1 MLNDLLTLARIRE
14 GDIKAFEDV
23 FRRYYSPLCW
33 YAMSITGSMEAAEEI
48 VEELFYGFW
57 RDRERLPLFRSMK
70 SYLYI
75 AVRNQSFQYCE
86 HQEVRNKYREFVL
99 SRKGRTQDS
108 NPQEEMEYQELRH
121 LIDAT
126 LARMPERR
134 LRIFRMHRMEGK
146 KYAEIAS
153 QLSLSVKTV
162 EAEMTKALKA
172 LKKEIENY
180 QVPCLA
186 YMGDMGDMDCC
197 KELFAKIKK
206 QFGGID
212 VLVNNAGVSYIGLLQ
227 DMSSEDWDKILHMN
241 LTSVFNCCK
250 LAIPYMVHQ
259 KQGKIINI
267 SSVWGVAGASCEAAY
282 SATKGGI
289 NALTRALA
297 KELGP
302 SNIQVNAIACGAI
315 DTEMNQW
322 MEEDELIALVDE
334 IPAGRLGKAEEV
346 ADLAYHLGY
355 KESYLTGQII
365 GLDGGWI

>member
-1 MLNDLLTLARIRE
+1 MNR
-14 GDIKAFEDV
+14 FENKV
-23 FRRYYSPLCW
+23 
-33 YAMSITGSMEAAEEI
+33 AIITGAASGIGEATTRRIVSEGGKVIIADYSKEKADKLAAE
-48 VEELFYGFW
+48 LTQSGA
-57 RDRERLPLFRSMK
+57 D
-70 SYLYI
+70 
-75 AVRNQSFQYCE
+75 VRATYFSATVLQS
-86 HQEVRNKYREFVL
+86 
-99 SRKGRTQDS
+99 S
-108 NPQEEMEYQELRH
+108 
-121 LIDAT
+121 
-126 LARMPERR
+126 
-134 LRIFRMHRMEGK
+134 
-146 KYAEIAS
+146 
-153 QLSLSVKTV
+153 
-162 EAEMTKALKA
+162 
-172 LKKEIENY
+172 
-180 QVPCLA
+180 
-186 YMGDMGDMDCC
+186 
-197 KELFAKIKK
+197 KELAEFAMKEYG
-206 QFGGID
+206 QVD

-322 MEEDELIALVDE
+322 MEEDELIALIDE